1 MTSRQQT
8 LTLNGQDLAIDELV
22 TAGQNPDIQIRIRE
36 SNWKKIAECR
46 VLCEKWA
53 NEETV
58 IYGVN
63 TSCGGLVNYLLPK
76 ENDHE
81 FQHNLIRS
89 ITTQVGEF
97 LPYEIVRMTMIARVN
112 SLCRGYSAIK
122 PENLKIYLQMINQG
136 VLPCIPE
143 KGSLGSSGDLGP
155 LGCIACVAIGEWKAR
170 YRGKVMSGKEAMQ
183 KAGIPLMV
191 LNAKE
196 GLSLINGT
204 SCMVGLGSANLYNA
218 EISIKT
224 SDAIAAFSIETLL
237 GRKNPFDLRVH
248 RQKYHPGQYAT
259 AFNLCKLLDGSRMVL
274 DEKEVS
280 ENLSGL
286 LKKHEG
292 IQAADIP
299 VEDAYSL
306 RCTPQLSGP
315 CRDILQYAKTVLKR
329 ELNSSNDNPLIF
341 TEYDT
346 FIHNGHFQGQYISHA
361 MDNIAMAMTTIS
373 VISDR
378 RIDRFLD
385 SGNSVGLPPFLCREK
400 TGLRM
405 GLMGGQFM
413 TTSIVAEN
421 RTLCLPASVQSIPS
435 TSDFQDVVSF
445 GLIAGRK
452 AKSVITNTNYVLA
465 FELLCAAQAADIR
478 GRQQLGPATAELY
491 EAVRETLPYLDH
503 DTVIIDY
510 LETLAKRIQSG
521 EILKRVES
529 VVGELLL
536 SDDSDGRAEPF
547 LPMSGQVAQDAL
559 NTG

>member
-1 MTSRQQT
+1 MTGKQQT
-8 LTLNGQDLAIDELV
+8 LILNGQDFTIEQLV
-22 TAGQNPDIQIRIRE
+22 TAGQNPDINIQIKDA
-36 SNWKKIAECR
+36 NWQKIADCR
-46 VLCEKWA
+46 ALCEKWA

-81 FQHNLIRS
+81 FQQNLIRS
-89 ITTQVGEF
+89 ITTQVGDF
-97 LPYEIVRMTMIARVN
+97 LPDEIVRMTMIARAN

-122 PENLKIYLQMINQG
+122 PENLQIYLQMINKG

-170 YRGKVMSGKEAMQ
+170 YRGKVMSGRKAMR

-224 SDAIAAFSIETLL
+224 SDAIAAMSIETLL
-237 GRKNPFDLRVH
+237 GRTNPFDLRVH

-259 AFNLCKLLDGSRMVL
+259 AFNLSKLLAGSKMAL
-274 DEKEVS
+274 DEKDVS
-280 ENLSGL
+280 EDLSGL

-315 CRDILQYAKTVLKR
+315 SRDILHYAKTVLKR

-378 RIDRFLD
+378 RVDRFLD
-385 SGNSVGLPPFLCREK
+385 AGNSVGLPPFLCREK
-400 TGLRM
+400 TGVRM
-405 GLMGGQFM
+405 GLMGGEFI
-413 TTSIVAEN
+413 TTSLVADT
-421 RTLCLPASVQSIPS
+421 RTLCMPASVQSIPS

-478 GRQQLGPATAELY
+478 GRDQLSPAGMELY
-491 EAVRETLPYLDH
+491 RAVRETLPYLDY
-503 DTVIIDY
+503 DTVIIEY
-510 LETLAKRIQSG
+510 LETLAERIGSG

-536 SDDSDGRAEPF
+536 TDDSNGQAE
-547 LPMSGQVAQDAL
+547 LI
-559 NTG
+559 